1 MYLAILSG
9 AVFSFTLPQGEIKT
23 LALLCNAA
31 VTSYSSF
38 QFIRN
43 KWIEWKTNLML
54 LLFSI
59 PFVLLASQIQLE
71 EKVFL
76 IFLSIGLLLSSFF
89 MMLPLVVQLKS
100 SFKLN
105 KTWLW
110 PFSAVIGFISGL
122 TGIGGGV
129 YLSPFLYFSK
139 WGEER
144 KIAATT
150 SLFIAVN
157 SWVALIPMLLHSQN
171 LLFDQASYFLFSAVF
186 AGALLGNL
194 SALKFLP
201 KNGIRLITIGILLY
215 AGIRLLL
222 RSL

>member
-1 MYLAILSG
+1 
-9 AVFSFTLPQGEIKT
+9 
-23 LALLCNAA
+23 
-31 VTSYSSF
+31 
-38 QFIRN
+38 
-43 KWIEWKTNLML
+43 
-54 LLFSI
+54 
-59 PFVLLASQIQLE
+59 LE

-76 IFLSIGLLLSSFF
+76 LFLSIGLLLSAFF
-89 MMLPLVVQLKS
+89 MLLPLAV
-100 SFKLN
+100 KLN
-105 KTWLW
+105 SPLSFNKKFLW

-157 SWVALIPMLLHSQN
+157 SWVALVPMLFQSKN
-171 LLFDQASYFLFSAVF
+171 LLVENSTYYLIGAVLT
-186 AGALLGNL
+186 GAILGNL